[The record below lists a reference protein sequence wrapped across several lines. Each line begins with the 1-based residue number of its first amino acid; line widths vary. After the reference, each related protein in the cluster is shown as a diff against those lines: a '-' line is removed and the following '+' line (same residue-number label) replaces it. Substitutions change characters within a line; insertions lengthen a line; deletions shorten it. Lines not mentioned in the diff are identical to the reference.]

1 MATDGIDNVD
11 YIRAFMTDRPVVFE
25 RSALVI
31 VDMQNASGSRTGA
44 LGRRMKQEGSTAT
57 DYRFD
62 RIESLVVPNIRRMLD
77 GFRAKGGGIVYVTL
91 GAQREDAADAP
102 PHMRK
107 MFLETNNW
115 VGSEEHRIVAG
126 LEPLPGELVV
136 RKTSIG
142 AFASTGLDHLLRCMG
157 WDTLF
162 MTGVSTNMCVETTA
176 REAADRGYHV
186 TMVEDGCATTRK
198 ELHEGTMQNFQRLF
212 GRVRSTDQVVSEL
225 AL

>member
-11 YIRAFMTDRPVVFE
+11 YIRAFMTERPVVFE

-44 LGRRMKQEGSTAT
+44 LGRRMKKEGSTAT

-62 RIESLVVPNIRRMLD
+62 RIETLVVPNIRRMLD

-107 MFLETNNW
+107 MFLETKNW
-115 VGSEEHRIVAG
+115 VGSEEHRIVEG
-126 LEPLPGELVV
+126 LEPLPGELIV

-157 WDTLF
+157 WDNLY

-198 ELHEGTMQNFQRLF
+198 ELHEGTMMNFQRLF
-212 GRVRSTDQVVSEL
+212 GRVRSTDEVVGEL
-225 AL
+225 GL